1 MYVTIDEYLWLFH
14 FFLLILS
21 WHSSMFHLF
30 SKSFTFYSV
39 PSVARP
45 RSGSGDADQGLQFD
59 ALDRRQLVPHE
70 PLSRNFFFVSRP
82 RWNTRWNARWNA
94 CWNACRNTLNLFL
107 FCFAHSTRR
116 SWWIWPTNRA
126 LWSSTKSPPSDW
138 SEPSDC
144 YRPRLSS
151 FSYLKKKLFDLS
163 WNGSELEESEY
174 CVRFQWCLITRF
186 PWKLSFWSHFS
197 SGDEKKLRSTF
208 ISFLSSVPL
217 PRFCIRIPTKKT
229 QSIEKKNKKRK
240 TRRTVSPEMRI
251 LNLT

>member
-94 CWNACRNTLNLFL
+94 CWNTLNLFL

-151 FSYLKKKLFDLS
+151 FSYLKKKAVWLV
-163 WNGSELEESEY
+163 LERLGTRRIRILCSFSMMSNNSFPLEIVVLKSFFKWRWKE
-174 CVRFQWCLITRF
+174 ITIDF
-186 PWKLSFWSHFS
+186 HFFFEFS
-197 SGDEKKLRSTF
+197 SFAE
-208 ISFLSSVPL
+208 
-217 PRFCIRIPTKKT
+217 
-229 QSIEKKNKKRK
+229 
-240 TRRTVSPEMRI
+240 I
-251 LNLT
+251 LH

>member
-1 MYVTIDEYLWLFH
+1 MSIYGYFIFFYWFCLDTLPCSICFRNHSLFIRFHQLRGRGLDLVTLTKDFNLMRWTGAN
-14 FFLLILS
+14 
-21 WHSSMFHLF
+21 
-30 SKSFTFYSV
+30 SFRTSHYPV
-39 PSVARP
+39 T
-45 RSGSGDADQGLQFD
+45 
-59 ALDRRQLVPHE
+59 
-70 PLSRNFFFVSRP
+70 FFFVSRP

-94 CWNACRNTLNLFL
+94 CWNTLNLFL